1 MEGTNTFEPYNS
13 ERPDLIIP
21 EYGRN
26 IHNMVDYAKSV
37 EDREERN
44 KVAYAIIS
52 VMGQLFPHLRDI
64 DDFKHKLWDHLH
76 IMGRFELDVDGPYP
90 KPLPETFQTKPDR
103 VAYPKDEP
111 RFGHYGKTVER
122 MIDKASALEDG
133 EEKTEFTKA
142 IANLMKRH
150 YVMYNH
156 ATVEDRVIRQ
166 QLESL
171 SSKKLTLADDFEFIT
186 AHDINRIASSG
197 PSNTA
202 AKSKPGGG
210 PRKKKPRKR

>member
-1 MEGTNTFEPYNS
+1 MEETIGFEPYNS

-26 IHNMVDYAKSV
+26 IHNMVDFAKTVS
-37 EDREERN
+37 DREERN

-76 IMGRFELDVDGPYP
+76 IMARFELDVDGPYP
-90 KPLPETFQTKPDR
+90 KPNPETFNTRPDR

-111 RFGHYGKTVER
+111 RYGHYGKTIER
-122 MIDKASALEDG
+122 MIAKAAELEDG
-133 EEKTEFTKA
+133 EEKQAFTEA
-142 IANLMKRH
+142 IAQLMKRH

-156 ATVEDRVIRQ
+156 ATVDDKVIRQ
-166 QLESL
+166 QLTQL
-171 SSKKLTLADDFEFIT
+171 SSGKLSVPDDFQFINQQE
-186 AHDINRIASSG
+186 INRIASSG
-197 PSNTA
+197 PSNS
-202 AKSKPGGG
+202 AKPKSYS
-210 PRKKKPRKR
+210 RKKKAKKR